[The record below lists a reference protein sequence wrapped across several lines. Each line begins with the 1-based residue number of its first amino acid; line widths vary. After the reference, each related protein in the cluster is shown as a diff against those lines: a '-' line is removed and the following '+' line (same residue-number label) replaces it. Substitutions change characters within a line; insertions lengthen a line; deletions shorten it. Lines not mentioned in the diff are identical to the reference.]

1 MKKISNRILLGTLI
15 AAVLISVAIMIV
27 FKMMI

>member
-15 AAVLISVAIMIV
+15 VAVLISVAIMIV